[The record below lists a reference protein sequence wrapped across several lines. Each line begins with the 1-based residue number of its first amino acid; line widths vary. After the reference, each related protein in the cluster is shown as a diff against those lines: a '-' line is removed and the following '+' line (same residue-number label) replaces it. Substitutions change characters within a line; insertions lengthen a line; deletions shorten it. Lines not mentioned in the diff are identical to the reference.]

1 MREKYIRAIRDML
14 EQMGEREVKFIY
26 SIVQLVFVNTKD

>member
-14 EQMGEREVKFIY
+14 EQMSEREVKLIY
-26 SIVQLVFVNTKD
+26 SIVQLVLVNTKD

>member
-14 EQMGEREVKFIY
+14 DEMNEREVKFIY
-26 SIVQLVFVNTKD
+26 AVVQLVFVNSKD